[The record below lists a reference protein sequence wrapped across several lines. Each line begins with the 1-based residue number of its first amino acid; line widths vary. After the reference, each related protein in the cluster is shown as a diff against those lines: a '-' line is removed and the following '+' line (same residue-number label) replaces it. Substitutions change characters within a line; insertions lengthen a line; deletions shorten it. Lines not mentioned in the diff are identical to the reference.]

1 MTRSRI
7 TLLAIASV
15 TAACRPAAAPAPEA
29 GRTTAYVLQL
39 GTDTL
44 AVDQFT
50 TAGNRVEGT
59 LVTHLPRTVVTR
71 YAVTLDPA
79 TGRATQI
86 EYNSRLPDGTM
97 LTPAN
102 QPAVR
107 QTTISFAGDSA
118 VTRVTRDTV
127 TVIRAAAPR
136 AFPYINYSIAFF
148 QFPVS
153 VFRAANV
160 DSASYAIYTGGR
172 LTTPLSVARAGSNRY
187 RVRVG
192 GYAYSVTTDG
202 DGRVQVVDGAQ
213 TTQHFIA
220 RRQGALD
227 VAALANAW
235 AAAER
240 TAGRQAAL
248 SPRDTTRAT
257 IGSAQI
263 LVDYGRPTARGR
275 RVWGNTGVLNDS
287 IWRTGAN
294 AATQFRTSAPL
305 VIGGRTVPAGTY
317 TLWTLAIPG
326 RYQLIINK
334 QTGQWGTVYDP
345 AQDLM
350 RVPLQSRALS
360 PALDRFTIVV
370 EPTGGSAG
378 MIRLRWDNTEL
389 SVPFTVQ

>member
-1 MTRSRI
+1 MSRSCI
-7 TLLAIASV
+7 TLLGLASV
-15 TAACRPAAAPAPEA
+15 ALGCRPTAAPAPDA
-29 GRTTAYVLQL
+29 GQTTAYVLQL

-50 TAGNRVEGT
+50 TTGNRVEGT
-59 LVTHLPRTVVTR
+59 LVTHLPRTVITR
-71 YAVTLDPA
+71 YTVAVDPA
-79 TGRATQI
+79 SGMATQI
-86 EYNSRLPDGTM
+86 DYNSRLPDGTM

-107 QTTISFAGDSA
+107 QTTITFSRDSA

-148 QFPVS
+148 QLPIS

-172 LTTPLSVARAGSNRY
+172 LTTPLSVARAGSNRF

-192 GYAYSVTTDG
+192 GYAYLVTTDG
-202 DGRVQVVDGAQ
+202 NGVVQTVDGAQ

-227 VAALANAW
+227 VVALANAW

-240 TAGRQAAL
+240 SAGRQVAL

-257 IGSAQI
+257 VGSAQI

-275 RVWGNTGVLNDS
+275 RVWGANGVLNDS

-334 QTGQWGTVYDP
+334 QTGQWGTAYDP

-360 PALDRFTIVV
+360 PAMDRFTIVV
-370 EPTGGSAG
+370 EPTGGNSG
-378 MIRLRWDNTEL
+378 RIRLQWDNTEL
-389 SVPFTVQ
+389 STPFTVQ

>member
-1 MTRSRI
+1 MSRSRI
-7 TLLAIASV
+7 TLLAAASV
-15 TAACRPAAAPAPEA
+15 ALGCRPAAAPAPDA

-39 GTDTL
+39 GNDTL

-50 TAGNRVEGT
+50 MAGNRIEGT

-71 YAVTLDPA
+71 YAVTLDRA
-79 TGRATQI
+79 TGMATQI
-86 EYNSRLPDGTM
+86 EYNNRLPDGT
-97 LTPAN
+97 LLVPAN

-107 QTTISFAGDSA
+107 QTAITFAGDSA

-148 QFPVS
+148 QLPVS
-153 VFRAANV
+153 VFRTANV

-172 LTTPLSVARAGSNRY
+172 LTTPMSVARAGANRY

-192 GYAYSVTTDG
+192 GFAYAVTTDANG
-202 DGRVQVVDGAQ
+202 VVQEVDGAQ

-220 RRQGALD
+220 RRRGSLD
-227 VAALANAW
+227 VVALANAW

-240 TAGRQAAL
+240 SSGRQAAL

-257 IGSAQI
+257 IGGAQI

-275 RVWGNTGVLNDS
+275 RVWGANGVLNDS

-294 AATQFRTSAPL
+294 AATQLRTSAPL

-326 RYQLIINK
+326 RYQLIINR

-350 RVPLQSRALS
+350 RVPLQSRPLS

-370 EPTGGSAG
+370 EPTGGATG
-378 MIRLRWDNTEL
+378 VIRLQWDNTEL